1 MRNLLLTIKYLG
13 TAYSGWQ
20 VQLNAPSV
28 QQTLQDA
35 VEKLFC
41 VRENIVGCSRTDAGV
56 HANMYCCNIRT
67 ESKLPCDVV
76 VRGLNAYLP
85 DDIAVISCKEVDYD
99 FHARYDCKGKE
110 YKYLIRNSSL
120 PDPFMSGRCWQ
131 FNKHIDVDLLNSQ
144 AQLFCGTHDFKAFCS
159 AGSSVQSTIRTVK
172 SFSVTRENDMVIFKV
187 TADGFL
193 YNMVRIM
200 VGTLTDITLNKIQ
213 PDSITEIISS
223 LDRNRAGI
231 TAPPQG
237 LYLNRVFYEE
247 CEQNG

>member
-13 TAYSGWQ
+13 TAYCGWQ
-20 VQLNAPSV
+20 VQNNAPSV

-35 VEKLFC
+35 VEKLFG
-41 VRENIVGCSRTDAGV
+41 VRENIIGCSRTDSGV

-67 ESKLPCDVV
+67 VSKLPCEVV

-85 DDIAVISCKEVDYD
+85 DDIAVTDCKEVDYE

-110 YKYLIRNSSL
+110 YTYLIRNSSV
-120 PDPFMSGRCWQ
+120 PDPFTYGRCWQ
-131 FNKHIDVDLLNSQ
+131 FNKYIDAQLLNDQ
-144 AQLFCGTHDFKAFCS
+144 ANYFCGTHDFKAFCS
-159 AGSSVQSTIRTVK
+159 AGSSVQSTVRTVK
-172 SFSVTRENDMVIFKV
+172 NFSVSRENDMIIFKV

-200 VGTLTDITLNKIQ
+200 VGTLTDITLGKIK
-213 PDSITEIISS
+213 PDSITEIIES
-223 LDRNRAGI
+223 LDRNRAGV

-237 LYLNRVFYEE
+237 LYLNKVFYGE
-247 CEQNG
+247 CE